1 MTSDYE
7 ERLRAKLAPETIRV
21 ILSYAGLVLLL
32 YEELKREVVD
42 QVREFYTFDE
52 TLEEADYARDVRSLN
67 PSPFRASAQWLLKN
81 GAITVNQIE
90 VLERL
95 YEHRKDVA
103 HELIKYLIDVDSEI
117 DAGLF
122 IQALEVLKNIRKF
135 WAQVALDEGLI
146 LVDRDAGTIEVA
158 EGITADEIAPLSS
171 LVLQNVFD
179 AWVEGVRREQRA
191 PTDPDEDRT

>member
-32 YEELKREVVD
+32 YEELKHEVVD
-42 QVREFYTFDE
+42 EVRDFYTFDE
-52 TLEEADYARDVRSLN
+52 TFDEADYARDVRSLN
-67 PSPFRASAQWLLKN
+67 PRSLFRASAQWLLKS
-81 GAITVNQIE
+81 GAITADQIE

-103 HELIKYLIDVDSEI
+103 HELIKYLIDVDSEV
-117 DAGLF
+117 DADLF
-122 IQALEVLKNIRKF
+122 IQALEVLKDIRKF
-135 WAQVALDEGLI
+135 WTQVALNEGMI
-146 LVDRDAGTIEVA
+146 GIPEGT
-158 EGITADEIAPLSS
+158 TADEIAPLSS

-179 AWVEGVRREQRA
+179 AWVEGVRREQHA
-191 PTDPDEDRT
+191 PTGPDEDRT